1 MKEITTKQLD
11 TVSAGMSDWTA
22 GGIAAIAIG
31 VGGTVATGGF
41 GLLVGGAM
49 LVIGYYDSK

>member
-1 MKEITTKQLD
+1 MRELNVNEIEQVD
-11 TVSAGMSDWTA
+11 GGMSDWTT
-22 GGIAAIAIG
+22 GGIAIVAIG

-49 LVIGYYDSK
+49 MLIGYYDKN

>member
-1 MKEITTKQLD
+1 MKDLTLNQIEE
-11 TVSAGMSDWTA
+11 VSGGMNDWTA
-22 GGIAAIAIG
+22 GGIAVIAIG

-49 LVIGYYDSK
+49 LVIGHYASK